1 MAPGCLRVA
10 GTRAPAAGGAQHAE
24 VGREEGPRGRSQV
37 SSQLQI
43 PLLWGIRGGEFR
55 PQTCISLAR
64 RRHDFL
70 SKVLHLPLAPRGAR
84 CLEGWGAVASLE
96 ETSRLPSPH
105 LDLSKSTRRGPRGRF
120 DPSGRERF
128 VGSSQG
134 LSPSGRLRS
143 WADEGVREA

>member
-1 MAPGCLRVA
+1 MTSL
-10 GTRAPAAGGAQHAE
+10 
-24 VGREEGPRGRSQV
+24 VGSCTF
-37 SSQLQI
+37 
-43 PLLWGIRGGEFR
+43 PLLPGAHAAWRGGVR
-55 PQTCISLAR
+55 SRAWR
-64 RRHDFL
+64 RLRDF
-70 SKVLHLPLAPRGAR
+70 PL
-84 CLEGWGAVASLE
+84 
-96 ETSRLPSPH
+96 PH